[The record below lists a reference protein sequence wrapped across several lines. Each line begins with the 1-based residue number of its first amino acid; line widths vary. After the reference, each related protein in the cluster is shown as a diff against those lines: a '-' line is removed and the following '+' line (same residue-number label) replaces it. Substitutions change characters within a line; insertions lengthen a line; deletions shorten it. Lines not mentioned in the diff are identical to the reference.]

1 VSNLRDDKH
10 PDVRLVETA
19 LEGDDRAE
27 ARLIQRL
34 ECVPQILHAKNA
46 QIGSPLAR
54 DELLDLSQD
63 TLEVVWRKLPSFEG
77 RSSLETWVYAY
88 CQNQLMN
95 AIRSKDRRLAPVAD
109 LDVETAIDPRDPPS
123 MRQHEYDHV
132 HRGLE
137 ALEPRQAHV
146 IRLKH
151 FDQLTFEEI
160 AERLKMPSNTVK
172 THYYRGLEKLR
183 AHIEAHTGEEY
194 A

>member
-1 VSNLRDDKH
+1 MSNLRDEKH
-10 PDVRLVETA
+10 PDVRLA
-19 LEGDDRAE
+19 AAARAGDIRAE
-27 ARLIQRL
+27 DELIQRL
-34 ECVPQILHAKNA
+34 RCVPQILHAKNA

-54 DELLDLSQD
+54 DELLDLTQD

-95 AIRSKDRRLAPVAD
+95 AIRSKDRRLAPVTDA
-109 LDVETAIDPRDPPS
+109 DVEAAIDPHGDARL
-123 MRQHEYDHV
+123 RQHEFDHV
-132 HRGLE
+132 HLGLE
-137 ALEPRQAHV
+137 DLERTQAHV

-151 FDQLTFEEI
+151 FEQLTFEEI
-160 AERLKMPSNTVK
+160 AARLELSSNTVK

-183 AHIEAHTGEEY
+183 ALLEARARENQ